1 MTYSIEDQINFEA
14 TKNTKDTTLIEL
26 IVRAEEQVESKI
38 GSEEMKNYPTTLFEA
53 QAIAFWMVNKSFH
66 LRHLEEQVKKMSAD
80 IEKMREIIKSLKRE
94 LEESS

>member
-53 QAIAFWMVNKSFH
+53 QAIAFWMVNKGFH